1 MEFCPD
7 DALAYAGARH
17 PFEPG
22 RPLELGADYRLAH
35 LPLVAPGHAQAIR
48 SAEGRDYVD
57 GHYAAARD
65 ALVVHL
71 PAEALEAAAPFR
83 ELEAEMRASRFAAKV
98 AWDLGAR
105 RRQVMHATLAG
116 PIDAAAATRC
126 ADETARF
133 LKRHGAIAFRLGGP
147 FVGNRNHGRIYL
159 PLYPRMIDGDDA
171 FGALQAACG
180 RPRSRFYAAGMWH
193 LRDGL
198 DAVEAAALGALVDKW
213 WGREMLRVDAARF
226 GILRVHDDLALDGAT
241 WRWIDSRDCP

>member
-1 MEFCPD
+1 LDFCTD
-7 DALAYAGARH
+7 EALAYASSRH
-17 PFEPG
+17 PFAPG
-22 RPLELGADYRLAH
+22 QPLNLGADYRLAH
-35 LPLVAPGHAQAIR
+35 LPLVAPAHPEAIR
-48 SAEGRDYVD
+48 SVEGRDYVD
-57 GHYAAARD
+57 GRYAVARD

-71 PAEALEAAAPFR
+71 PAEALEAAGPYR
-83 ELEAEMRASRFAAKV
+83 ELEAELRASRFAAKV
-98 AWDLGAR
+98 AWDVGAR

-116 PIDAAAATRC
+116 PIDAAVAARC
-126 ADETARF
+126 ADQTAGF
-133 LKRHGAIAFRLGGP
+133 LKRHGAISFRLGGP

-159 PLYPRMIDGDDA
+159 PVYPQKIAGDDA

-198 DAVEAAALGALVDKW
+198 DAAEAAALGALVDKW
-213 WGREMLRVDAARF
+213 WAREILRIDAAHF